1 MKKKK
6 NTKKKEKK
14 RKRTEKTVD
23 CVGWVPKKKGRKK
36 KEKKERVGGSPRG
49 YINKFFDKKKE
60 KRDL

>member
-1 MKKKK
+1 VWGGSQ
-6 NTKKKEKK
+6 KK
-14 RKRTEKTVD
+14 REE
-23 CVGWVPKKKGRKK
+23 KK